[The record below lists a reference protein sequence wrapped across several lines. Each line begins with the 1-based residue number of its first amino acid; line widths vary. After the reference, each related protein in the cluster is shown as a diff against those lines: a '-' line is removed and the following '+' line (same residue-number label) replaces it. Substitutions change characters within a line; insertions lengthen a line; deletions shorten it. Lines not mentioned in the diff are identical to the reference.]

1 MIRIG
6 QSPVTQCGDQHK
18 PAQTDPGQEATARI
32 QFGIFG
38 PSAFGLDPAED
49 SRLVRLCGV
58 HDEGE
63 RTSLYLKILLGM
75 MSMVVLMSLG
85 IIALGALNTMAIV
98 LVLVITLSL
107 VLMA

>member
-18 PAQTDPGQEATARI
+18 PGQTDPGLEATART

-49 SRLVRLCGV
+49 SRLVRLSGV
-58 HDEGE
+58 HDEGV
-63 RTSLYLKILLGM
+63 RTSLYLKIWLVM
-75 MSMVVLMSLG
+75 MPTVILMSLG
-85 IIALGALNTMAIV
+85 TTALGALNTWSTV
-98 LVLVITLSL
+98 
-107 VLMA
+107 